1 MAEKV
6 NMPSQK
12 KEKKKKRKKKLPS
25 DFYDYNLLAC
35 TILLV
40 SFGLIMLYSASA
52 YEAASTFKGND
63 MYYFT
68 HQAGLSAI
76 VLVGIVILSKF
87 VDYHSVWFQRIA
99 ALVYWGS
106 LLLMAAVRFTPLGY
120 EAYGARRWL
129 RIVGVS
135 LQPAEI
141 GKLGLILYL
150 PYIILK
156 MGKNMRT
163 IRAKAI
169 VLGLGVLQALAA
181 WILTDNLSTAIILG
195 LIACVILFLADPEV
209 KFYARVIPG
218 AAVIGVFAI
227 IILKNNL
234 QIFERIGGDFRSN
247 RIYEWLSGGSYQ
259 ILQGLYA
266 IGSGG
271 FLGKGLGNSTQKITT
286 IPEAQNDMIFSIICE
301 ELGIF
306 GALLVLLLFGYLLY
320 RLFVVAQ
327 NAPDAYGML
336 MVSGVFAHISIQVI
350 LNLCVVLKLMP
361 ATGITLPF
369 ISYGG
374 TSVLFILT
382 EIGIALC
389 VSRFIVFQD
398 GKSGEGGT
406 GGRTVKVEKSID
418 KCRNN
423 RYTFFERNTGCRVE
437 AERSRTMLEK
447 IKEILV
453 EQLNCDADSIN
464 EDTSFKDDLG
474 ADSLD
479 LYEMVMALEDEY
491 GIEIDT
497 DELTDLSTVG
507 DFMEYLK
514 QHGVEV

>member
-35 TILLV
+35 TILLA

-129 RIVGVS
+129 RIGGVS

-306 GALLVLLLFGYLLY
+306 GALLVLLLFGNADF
-320 RLFVVAQ
+320 RQDKEHRCSSVTDKWKGNSRCRHQFQNDAQ
-327 NAPDAYGML
+327 VQNN
-336 MVSGVFAHISIQVI
+336 
-350 LNLCVVLKLMP
+350 LN
-361 ATGITLPF
+361 G
-369 ISYGG
+369 
-374 TSVLFILT
+374 
-382 EIGIALC
+382 
-389 VSRFIVFQD
+389 
-398 GKSGEGGT
+398 
-406 GGRTVKVEKSID
+406 
-418 KCRNN
+418 
-423 RYTFFERNTGCRVE
+423 NTGCRVE
-437 AERSRTMLEK
+437 AGRSRIMLEK

-507 DFMEYLK
+507 DFMEYMK